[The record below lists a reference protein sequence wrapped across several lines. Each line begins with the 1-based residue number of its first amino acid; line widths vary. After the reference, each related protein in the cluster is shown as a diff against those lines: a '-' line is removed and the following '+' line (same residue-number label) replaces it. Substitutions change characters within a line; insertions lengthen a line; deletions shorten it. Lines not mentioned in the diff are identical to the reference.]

1 MKKRKKRRSKIEGGD
16 KLPFDIEMGK
26 NQKAIKV
33 LQRLFDAGY
42 GTEKEI
48 VNMTMDEMLALPGVN
63 VADLCII
70 SELQKSIKANK
81 VIAICQRKQK
91 QGKKRKEQIMV
102 EQPKYLEM
110 TLSQLKAYVEFSESN
125 VLLVVEFQKE
135 IRTMENELEVVNIRL
150 VREPSLYSEQ
160 ILDSPQAVVELM
172 AKELSQYDREVF
184 CILNMKNNGQVIN
197 MNLVSV
203 GTINASL
210 VIPREVFK
218 SSILANASAIIGLH
232 NHPSGNVKP
241 SKEDMIVTRKLQKCG
256 QLLGIELLDHII
268 VGGTNGKMLSFREEK
283 MLNVTGRMG
292 EMER

>member
-1 MKKRKKRRSKIEGGD
+1 
-16 KLPFDIEMGK
+16 
-26 NQKAIKV
+26 
-33 LQRLFDAGY
+33 
-42 GTEKEI
+42 
-48 VNMTMDEMLALPGVN
+48 
-63 VADLCII
+63 
-70 SELQKSIKANK
+70 
-81 VIAICQRKQK
+81 
-91 QGKKRKEQIMV
+91 
-102 EQPKYLEM
+102 
-110 TLSQLKAYVEFSESN
+110 
-125 VLLVVEFQKE
+125 
-135 IRTMENELEVVNIRL
+135 MENELEVVNIRL
-150 VREPSLYSEQ
+150 VKEPSLYSEQ
-160 ILDSPQAVVELM
+160 TLDSPQAVVELM

-283 MLNVTGRMG
+283 DVECDRKDGLG
-292 EMER
+292 EIEEKKELEVFIYCNISCSGISKIVSLQKADLYIDIICITQNKIVKNRKRNNI

>member
-1 MKKRKKRRSKIEGGD
+1 
-16 KLPFDIEMGK
+16 
-26 NQKAIKV
+26 
-33 LQRLFDAGY
+33 
-42 GTEKEI
+42 
-48 VNMTMDEMLALPGVN
+48 MTK
-63 VADLCII
+63 C
-70 SELQKSIKANK
+70 K
-81 VIAICQRKQK
+81 VIALANQKGGTAKTTTTLNLGIGLAHQGRK
-91 QGKKRKEQIMV
+91 
-102 EQPKYLEM
+102 
-110 TLSQLKAYVEFSESN
+110 
-125 VLLVVEFQKE
+125 VLLVDADPQGDLTTALGWTDADNFPITLDTQMKKILQDEPFVYNEGILHHEEGVDIIPTNIELSGME
-135 IRTMENELEVVNIRL
+135 ISLVNAMS
-150 VREPSLYSEQ
+150 REQTL
-160 ILDSPQAVVELM
+160 ELM

-283 MLNVTGRMG
+283 MLNVTGRMDW
-292 EMER
+292 ER

>member
-1 MKKRKKRRSKIEGGD
+1 
-16 KLPFDIEMGK
+16 
-26 NQKAIKV
+26 
-33 LQRLFDAGY
+33 
-42 GTEKEI
+42 
-48 VNMTMDEMLALPGVN
+48 MTK
-63 VADLCII
+63 C
-70 SELQKSIKANK
+70 K
-81 VIAICQRKQK
+81 VIALANQKGGTGKTTTTLNLGIGLAHQGRK
-91 QGKKRKEQIMV
+91 
-102 EQPKYLEM
+102 
-110 TLSQLKAYVEFSESN
+110 
-125 VLLVVEFQKE
+125 VLLVDADPQGDLTTALGWTNADNLPITLDTQMKKILQDEPFVYNEGILHHKE
-135 IRTMENELEVVNIRL
+135 GVDIIPTNIELSGMEISLVNVMSREQTLKLYLADLKKDYDYILIDCMPSLEVVNIRL
-150 VREPSLYSEQ
+150 VKEPSLYSEQ
-160 ILDSPQAVVELM
+160 TLDSPQAVVELM

-283 MLNVTGRMG
+283 MLNVTGRMDW
-292 EMER
+292 ER